1 LRKYAFL
8 GWIFAAG
15 LLTAQKPARQ
25 PLDGI
30 ELNHF
35 YFVPDAATY
44 RAIAGSDF
52 LRRQFAVAEERTTV
66 RDDSTYTGFYL
77 YGENTYFEFL
87 KPDARYAE
95 GAFGLAL
102 GSDESGT
109 WRRLAPRWKEA
120 GVSGEPVPIT
130 RQLRG
135 QNIPWFQMI
144 AGPGDAPG
152 VQVFF
157 LEYLPQFLQN
167 WHAGRDPRAGGI
179 RRQDILARYAAV
191 LQAAPMERL
200 LQDVHAVE
208 VCLTGAE
215 ERALLSGARLLGAG
229 TRILSD
235 GSSVTAGRFHLRIRR
250 ENSPGQRGR
259 RMALRLRGKPPRQT
273 LILGSSRLEILE
285 NGTAAWTFG
294 PAARR

>member
-1 LRKYAFL
+1 MRV
-8 GWIFAAG
+8 
-15 LLTAQKPARQ
+15 
-25 PLDGI
+25 
-30 ELNHF
+30 E
-35 YFVPDAATY
+35 
-44 RAIAGSDF
+44 
-52 LRRQFAVAEERTTV
+52 
-66 RDDSTYTGFYL
+66 
-77 YGENTYFEFL
+77 
-87 KPDARYAE
+87 
-95 GAFGLAL
+95 
-102 GSDESGT
+102 
-109 WRRLAPRWKEA
+109 
-120 GVSGEPVPIT
+120 
-130 RQLRG
+130 
-135 QNIPWFQMI
+135 
-144 AGPGDAPG
+144 PGDGWRPAGKKRACRANRFRSRGSYEARTFPG
-152 VQVFF
+152 FRWSQALETRRACRSFF

-294 PAARR
+294 PAAQR